1 MTSRTVVEWGRL
13 CVECRGVYDAAVTS
27 SSGVLIDPRAAGVE
41 DAVRVCGC
49 AVVTLEARHR
59 PRCGWFA
66 GCTATADVIV
76 DARAVGFVPACRRC
90 VSRMRL
96 EDAVRC
102 SAAPV
107 PSLDDA
113 VRAYLIGGGRAHSLD
128 VEAGPIVEHLLEG
141 IDRRLEGWVL
151 TGGIECGVDG
161 CSTSMLDPSAAAWRL
176 EYRPGLDAAPICSG
190 CLEAASFD
198 ASSPCYWFTLE
209 VEGVTS

>member
-1 MTSRTVVEWGRL
+1 MTSRMG
-13 CVECRGVYDAAVTS
+13 
-27 SSGVLIDPRAAGVE
+27 
-41 DAVRVCGC
+41 
-49 AVVTLEARHR
+49 
-59 PRCGWFA
+59 
-66 GCTATADVIV
+66 
-76 DARAVGFVPACRRC
+76 
-90 VSRMRL
+90 L

-190 CLEAASFD
+190 CLEAAALD
-198 ASSPCYWFTLE
+198 ASSPCYWFTLD